1 MLLDFIVISMTMI
14 FVIPLLVI
22 GFELLITLFHKSMMA
37 SGEVTAELQGTYKIL
52 MPAHNEAGII
62 GKTISGFLKQSIS
75 PDCILVVADN
85 CTDNTA
91 EIVKGLGVTVL
102 ERVDAMQRGKGFAL
116 DYGID
121 YLKENVQP
129 EVVIVLDADCEIDTS
144 SLNLL
149 VTDCLKKKCP
159 VQGLYLMRHSASVS
173 LNQRVAGFA
182 WLVKNK
188 IRPIAVNKLGLP
200 VTLTG
205 TGMAFP
211 WHVITNVN
219 VGHGNIV
226 EDMQLG
232 IDCTLNG
239 FAPVFCEEAVVYSDF
254 PEQVK
259 AEKTQRTRWEH
270 GHLATI
276 IQQVPTLFKQAIGR
290 RDWHLL
296 GLALDIG
303 VPPLSLL
310 VMLSLISGVI
320 LSAYSFMTGVYTPLF
335 IFLASFLFFIGLLV
349 ATWWQFG
356 REYLTVKELCSI
368 PVYIISKLSVY
379 AAFIFKRQTSWVKT
393 SRNKKDD

>member
-1 MLLDFIVISMTMI
+1 MLLDFIVISIAVI
-14 FVIPLLVI
+14 FAIPLLVI
-22 GFELLITLFHKSMMA
+22 GFELLITLFHKNMLA
-37 SGEVTAELQGTYKIL
+37 SSEVTAELQGTYKIL

-75 PDCILVVADN
+75 ADAILVVADN
-85 CTDNTA
+85 CNDNTV
-91 EIVKGLGVTVL
+91 EIAKGLGVTVL
-102 ERVDAMQRGKGFAL
+102 ERVNTMQRGKGFAL

-121 YLKENVQP
+121 YIKEGRQP
-129 EVVIVLDADCEIDTS
+129 DVIIVLDADCEIDTN

-149 VTDCLKKKCP
+149 VADCLKKKCP
-159 VQGLYLMRHSASVS
+159 IQALYLMRHSASVS

-211 WHVITNVN
+211 WHVIADVN
-219 VGHGNIV
+219 IAHDNIV

-276 IQQVPTLFKQAIGR
+276 IQQVPVLFKQAMVR
-290 RDWHLL
+290 RDWRLL

-310 VMLSLISGVI
+310 VMISLVSGTL
-320 LSAYSFMTGVYTPLF
+320 LSAYSFITGIYTPLF
-335 IFLASFLFFIGLLV
+335 IFLTSFLFFIGVLV

-356 REYLTVKELCSI
+356 RDYLTIKELRSI
-368 PVYIISKLSVY
+368 PMYIISKLSLY

-393 SRNKKDD
+393 SRNKKDE